1 MSYSSSYRPCHS
13 VWSDADAESL
23 KKAVLSVDP
32 DATFEDGNVGYS
44 YPYGQND
51 LLCMMADYIS
61 LPDGCSDIVETVREI
76 LRVKGINIRDI
87 SARMRD
93 YDGDGYLE
101 GISESVKGILKECLS
116 RYILEEHPEQKNV
129 FGYLELSKIQK
140 NCAE

>member
-13 VWSDADAESL
+13 VWSDADVETL
-23 KKAVLSVDP
+23 RKAVLAVDP

-51 LLCMMADYIS
+51 LLCMMADYVP
-61 LPDGCSDIVETVREI
+61 LPDDCTDTAQAVQRI
-76 LRVKGINIRDI
+76 LQKHGINIRDV

-101 GISESVKGILKECLS
+101 GISENVRKILEECLA
-116 RYILEEHPEQKNV
+116 RHILEEHPEQKAV
-129 FGYLELSKIQK
+129 FKYLDFSRFSHI
-140 NCAE
+140 